1 MAKVTIVVAVML
13 LWWTQVSMACTEL
26 SERLSS
32 GVFQKLRVL
41 RSTYVVLSSHTQYHC
56 AMQCMYDAI
65 CASFNYDTTTSSCEL
80 NTETS
85 TTTPDQV
92 VNTPGWINA
101 NADSFPQALIG
112 SCAGHTCP
120 RGSICTLGTAQ
131 CIKRWRCVQI
141 ENGKVFY
148 GGIHNVTRE
157 GRTCQ
162 RWDSHTPQQ
171 HYGKNDSP
179 NNMQT
184 VTSMAEAGNRCLTEF
199 NDTIPWCY
207 TTDPAMRWEHCSIP
221 TC

>member
-1 MAKVTIVVAVML
+1 MAKVTIVVAVLL

-65 CASFNYDTTTSSCEL
+65 CASSNYDTTTSSCEL

-101 NADSFPQALIG
+101 NADSFPQTLIG
-112 SCAGHTCP
+112 PCADHTCL
-120 RGSICTLGTAQ
+120 RGTICTYGSSLSQ
-131 CIKRWRCVQI
+131 CIESRRCVS
-141 ENGKVFY
+141 GSVYF
-148 GGIHNVTRE
+148 GSHNITRG

-162 RWDSHTPQQ
+162 RWDSHTPHEHFGMQ
-171 HYGKNDSP
+171 DSLS
-179 NNMQT
+179 NMQT

-199 NDTIPWCY
+199 NDPIPWCY
-207 TTDPAMRWEHCSIP
+207 TTDPALPWEHCSIP
-221 TC
+221 NC